1 MTNAGRRRGR
11 DALEAYDLAAMTGR
25 REGQL
30 LERTDSRTASKAAG
44 KANVDEPGG
53 ERRKGRS
60 GADDWIAGERAG
72 RNDNGQ
78 RKTRGRQMGGEEG
91 RARQPGLLGPQRSAG
106 RRGRRSGTNQP
117 GGSSGEGAWTPS
129 CARKG
134 EKESEEDEEE
144 RAARE
149 PMRPNGAEKSRAAVE
164 TPIGGTA
171 NPTLGRARVRSS
183 SAEAAHRRR
192 SFIHVTSSG
201 WLPSLLLLPL
211 PAAARPLQAV
221 WLCRPRPERRPR

>member
-1 MTNAGRRRGR
+1 LSAQTAGPHPRPQVKQTWTNRAASDGRAAVGRTTGLRASGPGGTTTGSAKREGGRWEARRG
-11 DALEAYDLAAMTGR
+11 G
-25 REGQL
+25 
-30 LERTDSRTASKAAG
+30 
-44 KANVDEPGG
+44 
-53 ERRKGRS
+53 
-60 GADDWIAGERAG
+60 
-72 RNDNGQ
+72 
-78 RKTRGRQMGGEEG
+78 
-91 RARQPGLLGPQRSAG
+91 ARQPGLLGPQRSAG